1 MCSAQITPLE
11 VIMEKETFFTKDR
24 SFYKSLFHMLIIVA
38 LQNIVAYSV
47 NMADNIMLGSYSQNA
62 LSGAAT
68 VNQVFFMVQQF
79 ALAIGNSL
87 VVLASQY

>member
-47 NMADNIMLGSYSQNA
+47 NMADK
-62 LSGAAT
+62 
-68 VNQVFFMVQQF
+68 VQHII
-79 ALAIGNSL
+79 ARDDNDTE
-87 VVLASQY
+87 